1 MFYGKL
7 NKVDELEKKISDQ
20 AKIIDYLKTKEE
32 KKRTFMREYM
42 REQRKNGKYLKLKNC
57 VKKVKRLIIRVNIK
71 SLLNYFRKLYLN

>member
-42 REQRKNGKYLKLKNC
+42 REQRKKGKYLNRKN
-57 VKKVKRLIIRVNIK
+57 
-71 SLLNYFRKLYLN
+71 YD

>member
-42 REQRKNGKYLKLKNC
+42 REQRKNGKYLKLKNY
-57 VKKVKRLIIRVNIK
+57 VKMAKRLIKRVNIK
-71 SLLNYFRKLYLN
+71 SQLNYFRKL